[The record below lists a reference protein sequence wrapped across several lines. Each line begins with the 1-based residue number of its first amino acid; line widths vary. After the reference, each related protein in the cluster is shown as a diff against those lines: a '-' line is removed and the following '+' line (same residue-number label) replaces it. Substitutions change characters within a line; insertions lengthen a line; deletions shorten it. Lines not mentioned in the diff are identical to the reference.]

1 MVKTLSSQRR
11 GRRFNPWS
19 EIPPAARLKN
29 KTKKITA
36 SGKDCSQSM
45 ALPPNSFDFR
55 NVPLPVSLLLH
66 LHKVI
71 MRIKYNSGEVLS
83 TMSGT
88 L

>member
-1 MVKTLSSQRR
+1 MQGAQVQSLVGDSACYTAQKQ
-11 GRRFNPWS
+11 N
-19 EIPPAARLKN
+19 
-29 KTKKITA
+29 KKITA